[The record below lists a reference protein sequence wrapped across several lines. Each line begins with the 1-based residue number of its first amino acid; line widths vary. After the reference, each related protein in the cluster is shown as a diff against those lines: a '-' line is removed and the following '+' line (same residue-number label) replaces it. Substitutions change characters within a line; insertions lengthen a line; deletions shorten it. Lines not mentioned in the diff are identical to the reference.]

1 MKLNKKRTLFNFKF
15 TWKFWKDREGERGY
29 LCYAHTATLQSWIC
43 CEGSEFD
50 AKNDWIKESLWEKD
64 QGFKNQ
70 DEEKKGR
77 NIDGEAERWEIF
89 SFILEIYNLYISIFQ
104 DIYSVLLINLFGI
117 NFDFSIF

>member
-1 MKLNKKRTLFNFKF
+1 M
-15 TWKFWKDREGERGY
+15 Y
-29 LCYAHTATLQSWIC
+29 
-43 CEGSEFD
+43 CECNEFD

-77 NIDGEAERWEIF
+77 NIDGEAEKWEIF
-89 SFILEIYNLYISIFQ
+89 AFILEIYNLYIIIFQ
-104 DIYSVLLINLFGI
+104 DIYSVLLINLSGI